1 MEFKKFED
9 IEIYNEDNLKDSIF
23 EGIDKLLGTTYDKIS
38 FISSDVDDEVDENYY
53 SIEGNSEVIDRH
65 NDMAVHLFSE
75 VRVVLLD
82 NSGQLLILFNDE
94 DKEDI
99 LVMF

>member
-9 IEIYNEDNLKDSIF
+9 IEIYNGDDLKDSIF
-23 EGIDKLLGTTYDKIS
+23 EGIEKLLGTTYDKIS

-53 SIEGNSEVIDRH
+53 NIEGNSEVVERY

-75 VRVVLLD
+75 VRLVLVD
-82 NSGQLLILFNDE
+82 NSSQLLILFNDE
-94 DKEDI
+94 DKEDV
-99 LVMF
+99 LAMF